1 MDDLWVVLPHLG
13 AGGAQ
18 KVGLLAAEHFSAQ
31 GYRVKV
37 LTLIHGH
44 PVRHVIPH
52 GVRHQ
57 ELGPESNLHPWLRDG
72 SNRFWMAR
80 ARRFGVAQVVKAH
93 RWFIRAQLLL
103 LSPWLESRIRPGSD
117 GLAASLFSQRAAS
130 LGAERLRSLKV
141 LIEQERPQRVLSM
154 LTRTN
159 ILCCL
164 AAWDLPI
171 HLVVSERNDPAL
183 QRLDR
188 VWSLL
193 RRLCYRRAD
202 VVTANTE
209 GVIQALKVLGPWRRL
224 ELLPNPVPTTVDA
237 SGQEVASDRR
247 QPEILALARLQP
259 QKGLDLLLRAFA
271 LLVPSTCKGWR
282 LTLVGEGPEG
292 TALKTLCAELG
303 LDDVVS
309 FEGFRSD
316 TQLFLRRA
324 SIFAL
329 PSRFEGMPNALL
341 EAMAF
346 GLPSVVSDASP
357 GPLEMVRDGV
367 EGFVVP
373 SENVEALARALERLI
388 LDPGLRERCGA
399 EARTTLAS
407 LDWSVLEPRWRS
419 VLAMPTEG

>member
-44 PVRHVIPH
+44 PVLHAIPK
-52 GVRHQ
+52 GVKHQ
-57 ELGPESNLHPWLRDG
+57 ELGPESNLHPWLSDG
-72 SNRFWMAR
+72 WNRSWFAR
-80 ARRFGVAQVVKAH
+80 ARRFGIAQCVKAH
-93 RWFIRAQLLL
+93 RLLIRAQLLIMG
-103 LSPWLESRIRPGSD
+103 PWLESRLTPCCD
-117 GLAASLFSQRAAS
+117 DLANRLFVGRAAG
-130 LGAERLRSLKV
+130 LGGARLHSLKA
-141 LIEQERPQRVLSM
+141 LIEQERPQRLLSM

-159 ILCCL
+159 ILCSL
-164 AAWDLPI
+164 ATWDLPI

-183 QRLDR
+183 QRLDP

-209 GVIQALKVLGPWRRL
+209 GVLQSLQAMGRWQRL
-224 ELLPNPVPTTVDA
+224 ELLPNPLPISFLA
-237 SGQEVASDRR
+237 SEQCLTSELR
-247 QPEILALARLQP
+247 QPEVLALARLQP
-259 QKGLDLLLRAFA
+259 QKGLDLLIRAFA
-271 LLVPSTCKGWR
+271 SLAPLSRKGWR

-292 TALKTLCAELG
+292 TALEHLCRELG
-303 LDDVVS
+303 LDAEVS

-316 TQLFLRRA
+316 TQTYLRRA

-341 EAMAF
+341 EAMAS

-367 EGFVVP
+367 EGLVVP
-373 SENVEALARALERLI
+373 SENVEALACALERMI
-388 LDPGLRERCGA
+388 LDPSLRERCGLKA
-399 EARTTLAS
+399 RKSLEA
-407 LDWSVLEPRWRS
+407 LDWSVLESGWRS
-419 VLAMPTEG
+419 VLALPKAG